1 MKARVFTAALCIA
14 YLSVTTVFAQESETE
29 QSNSDAQKKAPGILS
44 SRFEADHRA
53 LDNYFAIT

>member
-44 SRFEADHRA
+44 SRFEPG
-53 LDNYFAIT
+53 